1 MKYNWQQ
8 ADWPDVQ
15 YSAEE
20 AEDYRY
26 PRNFRSLNARK
37 YVSLN
42 KTSKPTATRDLQD
55 LCEKDILTKIGGGR
69 STSYFLKFMETS
81 I

>member
-1 MKYNWQQ
+1 M
-8 ADWPDVQ
+8 
-15 YSAEE
+15 
-20 AEDYRY
+20 
-26 PRNFRSLNARK
+26 NARK

-55 LCEKDILTKIGGGR
+55 LCDKDILAKKGGWR
-69 STSYFLKFMETS
+69 STSYFLKFMQPS